1 MSPVG
6 FSRPAGDIAII
17 GNMDIVKLRRIIGDN
32 TAPYQWEDADLQ
44 VYVEDPTFSNVYYA
58 AAEVLNDRYRELVM
72 SGAGINFKS
81 NDLSIND
88 YNNLVLLRD
97 MIANL
102 RAQALDVENRTA
114 GGFFVAYPGKV
125 M

>member
-1 MSPVG
+1 M
-6 FSRPAGDIAII
+6 DIAQ
-17 GNMDIVKLRRIIGDN
+17 LRRILGDN
-32 TAPYQWEDADLQ
+32 TAPYEWDDETLQ
-44 VYVEDPTFSNVYYA
+44 TYVEDPMYSNVYYA
-58 AAEVLNDRYRELVM
+58 AAEVLNVRYRTLVM

-102 RAQALDVENRTA
+102 RAQAAEYEVRSS
-114 GGFFVAYPGKV
+114 GGFFVSYPGRTL
-125 M
+125 

>member
-1 MSPVG
+1 MSPVRI
-6 FSRPAGDIAII
+6 SRLTGDIAII
-17 GNMDIVKLRRIIGDN
+17 GNMDITKLRRIIGDN

-44 VYVEDPTFSNVYYA
+44 VYAEDPSFSNVYYA

-102 RAQALDVENRTA
+102 RAQAIDYETRSA
-114 GGFFVAYPGKV
+114 GGFFVSYPGRV
-125 M
+125 L